1 MQKDLR
7 PIQVLRASREK
18 SAYVG
23 TQTEY
28 KPYNTIKGHVSPVTD
43 NFSISTYGERVT
55 QMYNVA
61 VEFGE
66 DVKNGD
72 KFVINGE
79 ECTVV
84 SVLTYS
90 SHLSVTVERTGI
102 YGTGV

>member
-1 MQKDLR
+1 
-7 PIQVLRASREK
+7 
-18 SAYVG
+18 
-23 TQTEY
+23 
-28 KPYNTIKGHVSPVTD
+28 
-43 NFSISTYGERVT
+43 
-55 QMYNVA
+55 MYNVA

-102 YGTGV
+102 YGAGV